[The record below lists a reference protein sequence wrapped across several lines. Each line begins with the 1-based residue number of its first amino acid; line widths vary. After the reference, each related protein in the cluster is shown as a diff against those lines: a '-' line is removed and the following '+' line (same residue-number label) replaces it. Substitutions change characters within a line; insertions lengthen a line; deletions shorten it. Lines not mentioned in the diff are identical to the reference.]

1 MYGAPIILTE
11 PYDPLTDSRKLA
23 RATYEETVN
32 FIVSEAS
39 QAAALLDANISESDA
54 GRASKGA
61 AYMLKAKT
69 YFWASGVKFQNRTE
83 SYLGFPDDRTDR
95 MYTLA
100 AESYDSLM
108 SLNRYELVQIS
119 ETTQDGIANAY
130 HDIFLTKTARNR
142 YGRYNTATTAT
153 SIPNSGISSTG
164 KPLLPRATA
173 LLPPMFPHR
182 TTSTNTEP

>member
-61 AYMLKAKT
+61 AYMLKAKPISGLR
-69 YFWASGVKFQNRTE
+69 ASNFKTGRNLISDFPMTAPTACTRLPQNRTTR
-83 SYLGFPDDRTDR
+83 SCLSTGMNWCKYRR
-95 MYTLA
+95 
-100 AESYDSLM
+100 
-108 SLNRYELVQIS
+108 R
-119 ETTQDGIANAY
+119 
-130 HDIFLTKTARNR
+130 HKTA
-142 YGRYNTATTAT
+142 
-153 SIPNSGISSTG
+153 
-164 KPLLPRATA
+164 
-173 LLPPMFPHR
+173 
-182 TTSTNTEP
+182 

>member
-130 HDIFLTKTARNR
+130 HDIFLTKNSKE
-142 YGRYNTATTAT
+142 
-153 SIPNSGISSTG
+153 SIWEVQHSDDGNFDTEFGHKLDR